1 MKSAVGV
8 HGTMLSNIV
17 PVSSSERD
25 KTFLLIPSSSNF
37 DLKASPTIK
46 VVAYWFE
53 VMALVKTVAPNPRRK
68 IIGVR
73 EDLKDACLLFIKD
86 LLLAS
91 FFLTAP
97 DLLKLSDFHFASHSR
112 KGGGIGVV

>member
-25 KTFLLIPSSSNF
+25 KTFLLIPSSSN
-37 DLKASPTIK
+37 L
-46 VVAYWFE
+46 
-53 VMALVKTVAPNPRRK
+53 
-68 IIGVR
+68 
-73 EDLKDACLLFIKD
+73 DLKDACLLFIKD
-86 LLLAS
+86 LLLP